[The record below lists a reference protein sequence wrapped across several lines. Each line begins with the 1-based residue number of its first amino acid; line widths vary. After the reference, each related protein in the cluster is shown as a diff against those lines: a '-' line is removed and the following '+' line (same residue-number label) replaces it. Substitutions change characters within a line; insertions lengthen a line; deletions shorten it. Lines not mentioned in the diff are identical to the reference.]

1 MLSEQDKIKF
11 ANALPELV
19 EYAKVQGSILSKN
32 DVEMYFQDIA
42 LTKEHYGQIYAYLTA
57 NGIRLNDAKALA
69 RDVQK
74 YEKHTRTERDQK
86 VETGRQSSKPS
97 AYLQMYLME
106 LHTIEKLNAD
116 EEQQLYENLLKG
128 DISARDR
135 LAESKLWRVLEIVR
149 EYADDSMVTEDLIQE
164 GNMGLMMA
172 LSELSEMDTTI
183 HYEQLID
190 DYIRQYVAFAAD
202 EQIGAKDQE
211 QKLLAKIN
219 LLHEAVKVLAE
230 DMGRLA
236 TIQELADYTL
246 LSVEEIGDIINLSEG
261 NIDVGTGEKPKRED

>member
-11 ANALPELV
+11 ANTLPELV

-74 YEKHTRTERDQK
+74 YEKHIRTERDQK
-86 VETGRQSSKPS
+86 VEADRQGSKPS

-106 LHTIEKLNAD
+106 LRTIEKLNAD
-116 EEQQLYENLLKG
+116 EEQQLYKNLLKG

-172 LSELSEMDTTI
+172 LSELSEMDTMR
-183 HYEQLID
+183 HCEQLID

-246 LSVEEIGDIINLSEG
+246 LSVEEIGDIVNLSEG
-261 NIDVGTGEKPKRED
+261 NIDIGTGEKIE